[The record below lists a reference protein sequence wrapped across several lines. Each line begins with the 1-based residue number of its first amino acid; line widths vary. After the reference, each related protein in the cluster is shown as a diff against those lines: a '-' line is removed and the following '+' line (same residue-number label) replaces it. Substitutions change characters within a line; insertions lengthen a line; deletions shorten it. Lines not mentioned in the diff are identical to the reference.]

1 MTFNTFDR
9 IFFNKPLI
17 AAIVASVTAQTIKF
31 LLYLIKNKRIDISRA
46 IGNGGMPSAHSA
58 FVMALATKVG
68 IKDGFDSTYFAIS
81 TAFALIVMQDAAG
94 VRRAAG
100 NQARILNL
108 IIDDLSRKRPI
119 KQERLKELIGHTP
132 FEVIAGAL
140 LGIFIGIII

>member
-1 MTFNTFDR
+1 MTLNTIDR
-9 IFFNKPLI
+9 ILYNRPLI
-17 AAIVASVTAQTIKF
+17 AAVTASVTAQTLKF
-31 LLYLIKNKRIDISRA
+31 FLFLIKNKKIDIGRA

-58 FVMALATKVG
+58 FVMALATKIGIVG
-68 IKDGFDSTYFAIS
+68 GFDSTYFAIS
-81 TAFALIVMQDAAG
+81 MAFALIVMQDAAG

-108 IIDDLSRKRPI
+108 IIEDLSRKRPI

-140 LGIFIGIII
+140 LGISIGIII